1 MAEKVTE
8 QTHSTQQFVEV
19 QEIKDGVVVLKSGGL
34 RAVVMVAGV
43 NFELKSESEQDVIT
57 TAYQDFLNMLDF
69 SVQIVVHSR
78 KLNIDRYL
86 KKMQDIR
93 EKEPNELLRN
103 QIDEYIQ
110 FIKGFVK
117 DNEIMTKH
125 FFVVVPYEAGGMGQV
140 RKGVGSILSFGKK
153 KQQAAQA
160 AAKQETF
167 EQKILQLRQRIDQ
180 ILGGLERIGLRA
192 VTLNDQELT
201 ELFYNL
207 YNPET
212 VERELKLSEQESVV
226 GGQGKK

>member
-19 QEIKDGVVVLKSGGL
+19 QEVKDGVIVLKSGGL
-34 RAVVMVAGV
+34 RAVIMVAGV

-57 TAYQDFLNMLDF
+57 AAYQDFLNMLDF

-93 EKEPNELLRN
+93 EKEPTELLRN

-140 RKGVGSILSFGKK
+140 RKGVGSILSFGRK
-153 KQQAAQA
+153 KQQAAQTA
-160 AAKQETF
+160 AQQETF
-167 EQKILQLRQRIDQ
+167 EQKIVQLRQRIDQ
-180 ILGGLERIGLRA
+180 ILGGFERIGLRA
-192 VTLNDQELT
+192 VTLNDQELM

-212 VERELKLSEQESVV
+212 VERELKIGDQKSGVS
-226 GGQGKK
+226 G

>member
-19 QEIKDGVVVLKSGGL
+19 QEVKDGVVVLKSGGL
-34 RAVVMVAGV
+34 RAVIMVAGV

-93 EKEPNELLRN
+93 EKEPTELLRN

-153 KQQAAQA
+153 KQQAAQTA
-160 AAKQETF
+160 AQQETF
-167 EQKILQLRQRIDQ
+167 EQKIVQLRQRIDQ
-180 ILGGLERIGLRA
+180 ILGGFERIGLRA
-192 VTLNDQELT
+192 VTLNDQELV

-212 VERELKLSEQESVV
+212 VERELKLE
-226 GGQGKK
+226 GQGTIAAQQK